1 MEFNPPP
8 ILHHYQLGTGECLIY
23 NYVILLF

>member
-1 MEFNPPP
+1 MELNPPP
-8 ILHHYQLGTGECLIY
+8 ILRYQQLGTGEYLIY